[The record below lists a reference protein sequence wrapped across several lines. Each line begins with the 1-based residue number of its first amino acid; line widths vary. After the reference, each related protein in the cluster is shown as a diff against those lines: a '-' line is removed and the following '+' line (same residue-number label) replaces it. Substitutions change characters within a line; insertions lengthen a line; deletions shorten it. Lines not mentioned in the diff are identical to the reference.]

1 MRAVYYERTGPAA
14 EVLRVGE
21 LPTPTPAAGE
31 VRVKL
36 AASAVHP
43 ADTNRRAGRGYQME
57 GPLIVPHSDGAGVID
72 AVGPGVLPALIGERV
87 WLYNGQRGGRI
98 LGTAAEYICIDQDL
112 TAPLPAGVS
121 FRDGAC
127 LGIPCMTAHRCLFAD
142 GSVAGKTV
150 LVSGGAGA
158 VANYAI
164 QLAKWAGATVI
175 ATASAAGAEDALTAG
190 ADVVFKSRDEDLCA
204 NVLRETAGQGVD
216 LAVEVDFGG
225 NLRDLA
231 RIVRT
236 NGSIAAYASRGDPN
250 PAFPFYELMRRNI
263 VVRPVLLPTCPLAAR
278 RSAQADIVRWLEQGP
293 RFHRHVSMGLPET
306 AKAHEL
312 VESGMKRGTVL
323 VEP

>member
-21 LPTPTPAAGE
+21 LPTPTPSVGE

-57 GPLIVPHSDGAGVID
+57 GLLIVPHSDGAGVID
-72 AVGPGVLPALIGERV
+72 AVGPGAPPALIGERV
-87 WLYNGQRGGRI
+87 WLYNGQRGGRV
-98 LGTAAEYICIDQDL
+98 LGTAAEFICIDQDL

-175 ATASAAGAEDALTAG
+175 ATASAAGAEDARTAG
-190 ADVVFKSRDEDLCA
+190 ADVVFRSRDDDLCE
-204 NVLRETAGQGVD
+204 NVQRATSGQGVD

-225 NLRDLA
+225 NLQDLL

-236 NGSIAAYASRGDPN
+236 NGVIATYASRGDPN
-250 PAFPFYELMRRNI
+250 PRLPFYELMRRNI
-263 VVRPVLLPTCPLAAR
+263 VIRPVLLPTCPLAAR
-278 RSAQADIVRWLEQGP
+278 RSAQADIVRWLEEGS
-293 RFHRHVSMGLPET
+293 RFHRHLSIGLPET

-312 VESGMKRGTVL
+312 VESGAKKGTVL

>member
-21 LPTPTPAAGE
+21 LSTPTPAAGE

-43 ADTNRRAGRGYQME
+43 ADTNRRAGRGYEME

-87 WLYNGQRGGRI
+87 WLYNGQRGGRV
-98 LGTAAEYICIDQDL
+98 LGTAAEYICIDRDL
-112 TAPLPAGVS
+112 TAPLPADVS

-175 ATASAAGAEDALTAG
+175 ATASAAGAEDARTAG

-204 NVLRETAGQGVD
+204 NVLRETGGEGVD

-225 NLRDLA
+225 NLQDLI

-250 PAFPFYELMRRNI
+250 PTFPFYELMRRNI
-263 VVRPVLLPTCPLAAR
+263 VVRPILLPTCPLAAR

-293 RFHRHVSMGLPET
+293 RFHRHVSMGLTET

-312 VESGMKRGTVL
+312 VESAAKKGTVL